1 MIIYSVTINI
11 DNEVHDDWLKWIKEV
26 HIPDVMRTGLF
37 TESRIMKLLNVDDEG
52 TTYAIQ
58 YTARSMKDYERY
70 QEEFAPALQAQH
82 TQRYRDKFVAFR
94 SLLEVME

>member
-11 DNEVHDDWLKWIKEV
+11 DSEVHDEWLRWMKEV
-26 HIPDVMRTGLF
+26 HMPDVMRTGMF
-37 TESRIMKLLNVDDEG
+37 IESRIMKLLNVDDEG

-58 YTARSMKDYERY
+58 YTARNMKDYERY

-94 SLLEVME
+94 SLLEVI